1 MRVKQIVTL
10 EITYDETEDG
20 RSCQYYDE
28 FKETGLRDQIE
39 NCCGARCGIESK
51 PLDEVDWAALLRCC
65 GNVKGP
71 VHSVEVVGPV
81 VKALV

>member
-10 EITYDETEDG
+10 EITYDETDG
-20 RSCQYYDE
+20 SCQYYDQ